1 MERRSVFVT
10 IGNICSDLASNLKYM
25 SQIVSLR
32 FIAKKRSYG
41 YKLVIFAKYKRTSKT
56 IFYTLVKIHSVE
68 EADTLPTLLDGFEKY
83 LHKYYNIPD
92 SSCTGSD

>member
-1 MERRSVFVT
+1 
-10 IGNICSDLASNLKYM
+10 M

-32 FIAKKRSYG
+32 FIAKKHSYG
-41 YKLVIFAKYKRTSKT
+41 CKLVIFAQDKGTDKT

-83 LHKYYNIPD
+83 LHKYYNIQD
-92 SSCTGSD
+92 SSCTSSD